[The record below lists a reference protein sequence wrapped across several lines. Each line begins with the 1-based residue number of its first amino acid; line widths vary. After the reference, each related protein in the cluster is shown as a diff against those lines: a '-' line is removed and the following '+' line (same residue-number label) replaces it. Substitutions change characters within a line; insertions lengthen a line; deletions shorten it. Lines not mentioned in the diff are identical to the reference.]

1 MFTSVRRGN
10 DRRGGE
16 SLALLLDDS
25 EVAGGGN
32 ESSAHSHMVVRTMA
46 EQPQSCRVLAEFE
59 EV

>member
-32 ESSAHSHMVVRTMA
+32 ESSAHSHMVYGRTA
-46 EQPQSCRVLAEFE
+46 EVPQADA
-59 EV
+59 